1 MLEDTLNLLPTTQDE
16 VDTQQKIYSNV
27 IDGTGENGEKLTVTL
42 NDDKSVTVH
51 NAAFWP
57 SFNFA
62 AAEGLR
68 FTDSPV
74 YLYYD
79 FTLSMGAEMRF
90 DVHVNEDLNIYDVGH
105 NVLERYTD
113 ATTKGKPNAYKG
125 AVNLT
130 ELFGNIDIMNGF
142 CCILSGTDVSVT
154 FRQFELSYTPY
165 EAESTNER
173 LNVLA
178 LDPMEDTELSGP
190 QEPVASRL
198 VWYIVGGVGAA
209 VVVAG
214 LTVGTVILVKKKAK
228 GKKKEH

>member
-1 MLEDTLNLLPTTQDE
+1 
-16 VDTQQKIYSNV
+16 
-27 IDGTGENGEKLTVTL
+27 
-42 NDDKSVTVH
+42 
-51 NAAFWP
+51 
-57 SFNFA
+57 
-62 AAEGLR
+62 
-68 FTDSPV
+68 
-74 YLYYD
+74 
-79 FTLSMGAEMRF
+79 MRF